1 MPVET
6 ELGVL
11 KSVVNKL
18 DSSLEKI
25 SEVSNSIGRLLAV
38 HDERIGQLERSS
50 EKKSDDIKEL
60 HSRISTQTRE
70 IVDKIVALEK
80 NIEDRIKD
88 NTKIVNEQ
96 HKEAQEEAQ
105 VNLTSLNTRLSSLEN
120 WRWYVLGAVAVVAY
134 LIGNLSDIA
143 KYIK

>member
-38 HDERIGQLERSS
+38 HDERIGQLEKSS

-60 HSRISTQTRE
+60 HSRITTQTRE
-70 IVDKIVALEK
+70 IVEKIVALEK
-80 NIEDRIKD
+80 NIEEKIKD
-88 NTKIVNEQ
+88 TTKHSNEQ
-96 HKEAQEEAQ
+96 HKEIQEEIQ
-105 VNLTSLNTRLSSLEN
+105 ENLDNLTTRLNALEN
-120 WRWYVLGAVAVVAY
+120 WRWYVLGAVAVIGY
-134 LIGNLSDIA
+134 LLGNLSDIV